1 MQWDSWTV
9 GRGEKWGSNL
19 LPPWASKE
27 IGGKGQ
33 RRAGT
38 FLLKDAKRVVGDA
51 RRFLEYYVLLYT
63 NLDVYYAKCRAQC
76 GNC

>member
-1 MQWDSWTV
+1 M
-9 GRGEKWGSNL
+9 GRLHCGGSGEGGDRIFCFL
-19 LPPWASKE
+19 WASKE